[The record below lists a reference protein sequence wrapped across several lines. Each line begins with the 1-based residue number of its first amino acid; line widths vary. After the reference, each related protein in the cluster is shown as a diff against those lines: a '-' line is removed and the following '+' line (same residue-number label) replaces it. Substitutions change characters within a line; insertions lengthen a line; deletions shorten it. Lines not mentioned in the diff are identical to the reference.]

1 MKTAG
6 QLQRI
11 FNIDMDVLSRP
22 QRHETISYSL

>member
-11 FNIDMDVLSRP
+11 FNVDMDVLSRLP
-22 QRHETISYSL
+22 RCETISYLP